1 VELRPL
7 GRTGMHVSTLS
18 LGAMSFGTLGNTD
31 HDDCIRI
38 VHRALDAGVTTVD
51 TADVYS
57 QGESEVIV
65 GKALAGRRDQVVLA
79 SKCFWPMGD
88 DPNRRGS
95 SRRWII
101 QACEE
106 SLRRLGT
113 DHLDVYYLHKPD
125 LDTDV
130 DESLG
135 AMSDL
140 VHQGKVRAVGISTFP
155 PDLLVEAQ
163 WAAERGGHVRPRVE
177 QPPYSVLCRHV
188 ERDLLPACDRHGM
201 GVMVWGPLNSGWLT
215 GKYRAGAGTPAG
227 SRGDR
232 WAARS
237 AGFDESRPE
246 VVAKHRIVEALAALA
261 DEAGLPLS
269 HLALA
274 FTLEHP
280 AVSSSIIGPRT
291 MAQLDDL
298 LAAADVRLSSEVL
311 DRIDE
316 LVAPG
321 TTVDPATDT
330 GWQPRWLSDA
340 AARRRS
346 GR

>member
-1 VELRPL
+1 M
-7 GRTGMHVSTLS
+7 GRTGVHVSALS
-18 LGAMSFGTLGNTD
+18 LGAMSFGSLGNTD
-31 HDDCIRI
+31 HDDCVRI
-38 VHRALDAGVTTVD
+38 VHRALEAGINSVD

-65 GKALAGRRDQVVLA
+65 GKALAGRRDEVVLA

-95 SRRWII
+95 SRRWIT

-106 SLRRLGT
+106 SLRRIGT

-125 LDTDV
+125 LDTDI

-140 VHQGKVRAVGISTFP
+140 VQQGKVRAVGISTFP

-163 WAAERGGHVRPRVE
+163 WTAERSGHVRPRVE
-177 QPPYSVLCRHV
+177 QPPYSVLARHV
-188 ERDLLPACDRHGM
+188 ERDLLPACNRYGM

-215 GKYRAGAGTPAG
+215 GKYRAGAAAPAG
-227 SRGDR
+227 SRGER
-232 WAARS
+232 WSARS
-237 AGFDESRPE
+237 AGFDAARPE
-246 VVAKHRIVEALAALA
+246 VVHKHRVVEELAVLA
-261 DEAGLPLS
+261 DESGLSLA

-274 FTLEHP
+274 FTFEHP

-291 MAQLDDL
+291 MEQLDDL
-298 LAAADVRLSSEVL
+298 LAAADVRLDADVL
-311 DRIDE
+311 DCIDE
-316 LVAPG
+316 LVPPG
-321 TTVDPATDT
+321 TTVDPAADT
-330 GWQPRWLSDA
+330 GWQPRWLSDPS
-340 AARRRS
+340 ARRRGS
-346 GR
+346 R